1 MESAIKELE
10 EKGRVAKAAS
20 RKLVFLSTEIKNKAL
35 LNIAEALIDKKDEI
49 LVANKVDYEEAK
61 GSGMNEALLD
71 RLMLSQSR
79 LEAMSQDVKTVT
91 AFC

>member
-35 LNIAEALIDKKDEI
+35 LNIAEALIDKQEKI
-49 LVANKVDYEEAK
+49 LA
-61 GSGMNEALLD
+61 ALL
-71 RLMLSQSR
+71 
-79 LEAMSQDVKTVT
+79 T
-91 AFC
+91 